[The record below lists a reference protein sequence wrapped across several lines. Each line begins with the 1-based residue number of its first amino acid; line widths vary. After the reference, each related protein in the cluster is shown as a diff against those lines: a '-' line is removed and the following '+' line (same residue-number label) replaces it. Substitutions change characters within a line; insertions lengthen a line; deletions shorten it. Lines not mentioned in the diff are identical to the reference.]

1 MVGAIRRRTVYIG
14 GMVAMLAL
22 FGGFVLASSTVGT
35 FGAGQVS
42 SVSTSVPGGLAFA
55 SVQSSSVGTMSS
67 MMQGAASAGT
77 QTTGVLGMGGATVA
91 LTSCTS
97 GGTCSQTF
105 NAVNGNPASTGDV
118 VDQIEISVTQ
128 PGNAGTA
135 QGFDVQVSISAG
147 AGPTYTVADGYFSSG
162 LATASGTS
170 TVNVFLLVDL
180 GTTTPQT
187 INSVAVALNS
197 CDSAI
202 TCP

>member
-35 FGAGQVS
+35 FGTGQVS
-42 SVSTSVPGGLAFA
+42 SVSTSVPGGLTFA
-55 SVQSSSVGTMSS
+55 TVESSSLGTMSS
-67 MMQGAASAGT
+67 MMQGAPAAGAQSA
-77 QTTGVLGMGGATVA
+77 GVLGIGGSTVA
-91 LTSCTS
+91 LTSCAS
-97 GGTCSQTF
+97 ASTCSETF

-135 QGFDVQVSISAG
+135 QGFDIQVSINAG
-147 AGPTYTVADGYFSSG
+147 VGPTYTVADGYFSTG

-187 INSVAVALNS
+187 VNSVSVALNS
-197 CDSAI
+197 CDSAT